1 MRAGPL
7 TVLLLRL
14 GLVLAIHGLLRLLF
28 VWHNAAMFPAVPMAA
43 HIGGLRFDL
52 FALAWMNLPW
62 VVLVLLFPRPGRVL
76 ERAGLVLFLVI
87 NGLGILANTVDVGYY
102 AFTLRRSTSD
112 LLTIATGGGDLMDL
126 APTFLVGYW
135 YLVLAFLAAISLMVW
150 GYRAIGR
157 LDQGHPIPLGWR
169 LGWRSTALVLLV
181 IASRGGLQLMPLQPM
196 DATRHAGPSLA
207 PVVLSTPY
215 TMLMSFGKPSLAE
228 RHYMPQEEADRL
240 WPVVHHHRAGHQ
252 HAPGMPDRPNVVI
265 IILESFSAVYS
276 GTLSGDQSWMPFLDS
291 LMGAGINFTRA
302 YANGRRSIDGIP
314 AILASM
320 PELMDEAFLSSRYAA
335 TPFTSLAHLLD
346 ARGYGTSFYHG
357 GRNGTMGL
365 DGFTR
370 SAGFQRYVGMNEY
383 PGGAKDFDG
392 QWGIRDRPFLRFWA
406 EELARE
412 PQPFLSTVFTL
423 SSHHPYRLPKA
434 ETERFAR
441 GTQDIHPTLLYAD
454 DALRGFFRT
463 AQDMPWYGNTLF
475 VITADHTADLER
487 TGKHGDLPIDYWVP
501 LLFVAPWITPAAVE
515 HATQHIDILPTVMA
529 MIGHPD
535 PFFSFGHDALAS
547 TTPACAVWVNN
558 GIYTIIDA
566 QMRLR
571 FDGTQVVGSHPAGSG
586 SGPSAGQEEHAARLE
601 QRLKAAIQQFNH
613 HLLNGTLVAKPV
625 PE

>member
-14 GLVLAIHGLLRLLF
+14 GLVLAMHGLLRLMF

-43 HIGGLRFDL
+43 HFGGLRFDL

-62 VVLVLLFPRPGRVL
+62 VVLVLLCPRPGRVL
-76 ERAGLVLFLVI
+76 ERAGLVLFLLI

-112 LLTIATGGGDLMDL
+112 LLTIATGGGDLVGL
-126 APTFLVGYW
+126 GPTFLLGYW
-135 YLVLAFLAAISLMVW
+135 YLVLAFLVAMGLVAWS
-150 GYRAIGR
+150 YRAIGH
-157 LDQGHPIPLGWR
+157 LDQGHPIPMGWR
-169 LGWRSTALVLLV
+169 IGWRCLALALLT

-196 DATRHAGPSLA
+196 DAARHADPSLV

-228 RHYMPQEEADRL
+228 RRYMPQEEADRL
-240 WPVVHHHRAGHQ
+240 WPVVHPPPSDPQ
-252 HAPGMPDRPNVVI
+252 HPPGMPDRPNVVI

-291 LMGAGINFTRA
+291 LMGTGINFTRA

-335 TPFTSLAHLLD
+335 TPFTSLAHLLV
-346 ARGYGTSFYHG
+346 ARGYGTSFFHG
-357 GRNGTMGL
+357 GRNGTMSF

-370 SAGFQRYVGMNEY
+370 SAGIQRYVGMNEY
-383 PGGAKDFDG
+383 PGGTEDFDG
-392 QWGIRDRPFLRFWA
+392 QWGIRDRPFLQFWA
-406 EELARE
+406 DELSHE
-412 PQPFLSTVFTL
+412 TQPFLSAAFTL
-423 SSHHPYRLPKA
+423 SSHHPYRLPKEEA
-434 ETERFAR
+434 ERFAG

-463 AQDMPWYGNTLF
+463 ARDMPWYANTLF

-515 HATQHIDILPTVMA
+515 HTTQHIDILPTVMA

-571 FDGTQVVGSHPAGSG
+571 FDGTQVVGSQPAGSG
-586 SGPSAGQEEHAARLE
+586 VGPSAGQVEHAARLE

-613 HLLNGTLVAKPV
+613 HLLNGTLVVKPV